1 MANTM
6 NVLPRRISPKWLE
19 DKGACGDQVK
29 LFAGEWPDGCD
40 VTEAN
45 LRRAGEI
52 GMLLE
57 WLADRALPRSLYA
70 DYQAKR
76 APLDADY
83 RAKFAPLVAN
93 YQAKREALYADY
105 QAKRALLDADYEAKR
120 APLYAD
126 YQAKRAP
133 LDADYQA
140 KRDALLIGFL
150 WPYYESHVAVPETL
164 PEFESVA
171 DTQKAG
177 ATN

>member
-40 VTEAN
+40 VTETN

-76 APLDADY
+76 ALLD
-83 RAKFAPLVAN
+83 
-93 YQAKREALYADY
+93 ADY
-105 QAKRALLDADYEAKR
+105 QAKRALLIANYQAKR
-120 APLYAD
+120 ALLIADDQAKRDALYAD

>member
-40 VTEAN
+40 VTETN

-76 APLDADY
+76 APLDADD
-83 RAKFAPLVAN
+83 
-93 YQAKREALYADY
+93 QAKRE
-105 QAKRALLDADYEAKR
+105 
-120 APLYAD
+120 
-126 YQAKRAP
+126 
-133 LDADYQA
+133 
-140 KRDALLIGFL
+140 ALLIGFL
-150 WPYYESHVAVPETL
+150 WPYYESHVAAPETL

>member
-40 VTEAN
+40 VTETN

-57 WLADRALPRSLYA
+57 WLADRALPRSLIA

-76 APLDADY
+76 APLIADY
-83 RAKFAPLVAN
+83 RAKC
-93 YQAKREALYADY
+93 
-105 QAKRALLDADYEAKR
+105 
-120 APLYAD
+120 
-126 YQAKRAP
+126 AP
-133 LDADYQA
+133 LDADDQA
-140 KRDALLIGFL
+140 KREALLIGFL
-150 WPYYESHVAVPETL
+150 WPYYESHVAAPETL